1 MDIIE
6 LLERNYNTITKSY
19 NTLKIILEPNL
30 TDEKKKLMNFLLEL
44 LISQI
49 KLFVD
54 LNSITNLEKIYQI
67 LNLNNQVLSKRI
79 SCFFYLNDKNDNFF
93 NSESIIE
100 DSKNSRNTKLDS
112 LNIISSNDI
121 NIKRN
126 IMPNYFSNNKETIFK
141 TNNTIYDVDE
151 DNFTAS
157 EKNKIS
163 DYKNPNKN
171 SDLIKTN
178 QKKLDSKNKNSYNIN
193 NSNSNSNSN
202 SNRNSKK
209 LNTYNNKY
217 EDKKKDLPYN
227 LNINIYSNNSNNN
240 LRNLTEENYS
250 NYYSINNK
258 YYNTNTK
265 NKNLNDNLINK
276 QSNEKRKIDKN
287 SSKNKN
293 QVVPKT
299 MEAYIKN
306 IRKENELYKERKNN
320 IKNFKT
326 NISLKTFEVSN
337 SSKNKLK
344 KNNTGLKRI
353 CENNINSYREFDK
366 KFKNYYKKRKSNS
379 HTKYCFKK
387 ASIPKK
393 KIKRIKFS
401 SSCPRRKFIFLEKNK
416 SNELNGNL
424 SSPNLSN
431 KNNKNIK

>member
-193 NSNSNSNSN
+193 NSNSNSN

>member
-202 SNRNSKK
+202 RNSKK

-379 HTKYCFKK
+379 HTKYCFNCI
-387 ASIPKK
+387 SL
-393 KIKRIKFS
+393 R
-401 SSCPRRKFIFLEKNK
+401 
-416 SNELNGNL
+416 G
-424 SSPNLSN
+424 
-431 KNNKNIK
+431 

>member
-1 MDIIE
+1 
-6 LLERNYNTITKSY
+6 
-19 NTLKIILEPNL
+19 
-30 TDEKKKLMNFLLEL
+30 
-44 LISQI
+44 
-49 KLFVD
+49 
-54 LNSITNLEKIYQI
+54 
-67 LNLNNQVLSKRI
+67 
-79 SCFFYLNDKNDNFF
+79 
-93 NSESIIE
+93 
-100 DSKNSRNTKLDS
+100 
-112 LNIISSNDI
+112 
-121 NIKRN
+121 
-126 IMPNYFSNNKETIFK
+126 
-141 TNNTIYDVDE
+141 
-151 DNFTAS
+151 
-157 EKNKIS
+157 
-163 DYKNPNKN
+163 
-171 SDLIKTN
+171 
-178 QKKLDSKNKNSYNIN
+178 
-193 NSNSNSNSN
+193 
-202 SNRNSKK
+202 
-209 LNTYNNKY
+209 
-217 EDKKKDLPYN
+217 
-227 LNINIYSNNSNNN
+227 
-240 LRNLTEENYS
+240 
-250 NYYSINNK
+250 
-258 YYNTNTK
+258 
-265 NKNLNDNLINK
+265 
-276 QSNEKRKIDKN
+276 
-287 SSKNKN
+287 
-293 QVVPKT
+293 